1 MSKESLKKKVLDD
14 RVLNEMVET
23 TFANADLNKNSI
35 IERNELA
42 ILLKSIYGTLGLRP
56 PKESEIDQELR
67 RLDKNR
73 DGKLSKAEFKIL
85 VRDLALFSIE
95 NLIFLKSLN
104 FDKLLF
110 SCFLI
115 ESNITGLLLIKSF
128 IIFSDIILFL

>member
-67 RLDKNR
+67 RLDKNK
-73 DGKLSKAEFKIL
+73 DGKLSKSEFKTL

-95 NLIFLKSLN
+95 NL
-104 FDKLLF
+104 
-110 SCFLI
+110 
-115 ESNITGLLLIKSF
+115 
-128 IIFSDIILFL
+128 

>member
-23 TFANADLNKNSI
+23 TFANADLNKNSM

-42 ILLKSIYGTLGLRP
+42 ILLKSIYGTLGLHP

-73 DGKLSKAEFKIL
+73 DGKLSKAEFKTL

-95 NLIFLKSLN
+95 NL
-104 FDKLLF
+104 
-110 SCFLI
+110 
-115 ESNITGLLLIKSF
+115 
-128 IIFSDIILFL
+128 